1 MAYDIIFTCKS
12 INNKNVRDGELK
24 ILRKSTNENLCFE
37 FGENEMNIKKRYYDN
52 ERDFEDD
59 FTKLSMIKEADEK
72 EVNNKE
78 IKEKEEEEK
87 ESEIPKQKKKYD
99 F

>member
-12 INNKNVRDGELK
+12 VNNKNVRNGELK
-24 ILRKSTNENLCFE
+24 ILRKSANENLCFE

-52 ERDFEDD
+52 EKDFEDD

-72 EVNNKE
+72 EANNKKIE
-78 IKEKEEEEK
+78 EKEEEK
-87 ESEIPKQKKKYD
+87 ESEIPKQKKKYN

>member
-12 INNKNVRDGELK
+12 VNNKNVRNGELK
-24 ILRKSTNENLCFE
+24 ILRKSANENLCFE

-52 ERDFEDD
+52 EKDFEDD

-72 EVNNKE
+72 EANNKKIE
-78 IKEKEEEEK
+78 EKEEEK
-87 ESEIPKQKKKYD
+87 ELEIPKQKKKYN